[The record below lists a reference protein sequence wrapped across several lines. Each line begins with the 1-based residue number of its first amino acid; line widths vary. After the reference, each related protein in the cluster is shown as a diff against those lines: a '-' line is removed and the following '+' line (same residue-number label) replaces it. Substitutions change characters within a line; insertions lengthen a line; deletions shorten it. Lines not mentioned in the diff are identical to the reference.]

1 MKYLYLFMRIKMT
14 DILAKLERDVL
25 SLSRLERA
33 FLADRLLSSLDG
45 EVLSEVDAAWVAE
58 AERRYQEYKDGKR
71 EGIPAENV
79 FADVDRQLK

>member
-1 MKYLYLFMRIKMT
+1 MT